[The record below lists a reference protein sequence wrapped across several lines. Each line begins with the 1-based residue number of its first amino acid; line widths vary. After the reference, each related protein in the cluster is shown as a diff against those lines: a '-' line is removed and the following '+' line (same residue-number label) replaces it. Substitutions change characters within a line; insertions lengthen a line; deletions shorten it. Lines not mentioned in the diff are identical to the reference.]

1 MTRTFLM
8 LPIALA
14 LIVAA
19 CGGGDDSSSA
29 TSVSPENYA
38 KDLENIVER
47 VENRLDELTAD
58 LDAAGDADSLDEIL
72 TLVASIVP
80 DIIAV
85 IEDGTDDIAA
95 LQPPAQFRA
104 DHDRFVKGL
113 RELLAVQSEFVDAAD
128 DGNLFAFADIGTRA
142 EQIEDEL
149 EADLSPEF
157 RKIVQDFFD
166 DDD

>member
-19 CGGGDDSSSA
+19 CGGGDDSPSASS
-29 TSVSPENYA
+29 SPDNYA

-47 VENRLDELTAD
+47 VGDRLGELTDD
-58 LDAAGDADSLDEIL
+58 LDATGDAESLDEIL
-72 TLVASIVP
+72 ELVAGIVP

-85 IEDGTDDIAA
+85 IEDGTDDVAA
-95 LQPPAQFRA
+95 LQPPAQFRD
-104 DHDRFVKGL
+104 DHDRFVRGL
-113 RELLAVQSEFVDAAD
+113 RELLDIQREFVVAAD
-128 DGNLFAFADIGTRA
+128 DSDLFAFADIGARA
-142 EQIEDEL
+142 EQAEDEL

-157 RKIVQDFFD
+157 REIVQDFFD

>member
-19 CGGGDDSSSA
+19 CGGGDDGPGASSS
-29 TSVSPENYA
+29 PDDYA

-47 VENRLDELTAD
+47 VGDRLDDLTAD
-58 LDAAGDADSLDEIL
+58 LDAAGDAESLDEIL
-72 TLVASIVP
+72 TLVVGIVP

-113 RELLAVQSEFVDAAD
+113 RELLEVQSEFVGAAD
-128 DGNLFAFADIGTRA
+128 EGDLFAFADIGARA